1 LYYPEIT
8 GKSSTLKTST
18 RTAQLIRMKLAR
30 GEKAILAASEPLTE
44 EELLEIPNKR
54 MLVIDRSLRT
64 EVIDLS

>member
-18 RTAQLIRMKLAR
+18 RTTQLIRMKLAH
-30 GEKAILAASEPLTE
+30 GEKAILVASEPLTE

>member
-1 LYYPEIT
+1 
-8 GKSSTLKTST
+8 
-18 RTAQLIRMKLAR
+18 MKLAR
-30 GEKAILAASEPLTE
+30 GEKAILVASEPLTE